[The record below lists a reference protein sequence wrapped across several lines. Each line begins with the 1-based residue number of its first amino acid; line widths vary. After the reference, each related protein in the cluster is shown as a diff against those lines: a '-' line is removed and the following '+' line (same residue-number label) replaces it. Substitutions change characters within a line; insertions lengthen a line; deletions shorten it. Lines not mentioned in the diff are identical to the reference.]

1 MLGSWL
7 HRRSEWFLHA
17 ATAIGFGGRRALAGW
32 IMYGLRCPVSWL
44 PPLAGFGP
52 FTHRDEYASI
62 LDNFFEGALR
72 FEPLERH
79 VSSTTNALV
88 LDVGVNVG
96 ITVRWWLHL
105 NPHAQVI
112 AVDMIREAN
121 EFSARALAA
130 VNPAYPAQVRYVEA
144 VVGETS
150 GSMEISFDD
159 PLAGT
164 NSTRARNGAT
174 RREVA
179 TRTLDDIWLEAGGRD
194 VAVLKI
200 DIEGAAGATLA
211 GAPQVLRRS
220 QFVVAEW
227 HDAAELSRVTSLCLD
242 AGLSLVSVNAKMLFF
257 ERILAEPRS

>member
-164 NSTRARNGAT
+164 NSTRARATAPRGARSPRGRSMT
-174 RREVA
+174 SGSRRAVA
-179 TRTLDDIWLEAGGRD
+179 TSPCSRLTSRARR
-194 VAVLKI
+194 A
-200 DIEGAAGATLA
+200 
-211 GAPQVLRRS
+211 RRS
-220 QFVVAEW
+220 PV
-227 HDAAELSRVTSLCLD
+227 HRRCCAARSLSSRNGTT
-242 AGLSLVSVNAKMLFF
+242 
-257 ERILAEPRS
+257 PRSSPG